1 MLQVLQPLLEDYIP
15 PAKLKKLKIPL
26 HWLTNEIT
34 AKDDFLNELSSFLQ
48 KTEFFETNDFIKDL
62 DIKHK

>member
-1 MLQVLQPLLEDYIP
+1 MLQVLQPLLEDYIL
-15 PAKLKKLKIPL
+15 PAKLKKHKIPV